1 MLSRTAANLYW
12 LARYMERAENL
23 ARMLDVAERTSLMP
37 NGAVTGRETRAGEG
51 AGYNEWHSVLTAS
64 GNAEGYYETHDEA
77 SREQVIH
84 YLALDKSNPSS
95 IRSCIETARNN
106 ARGVRTAITADLWES
121 LNQTWLDM
129 IATKREEFR
138 RGELQT
144 FLDWVK
150 ERTLLFSGGATSTL
164 LRGEGYWFLRLGTFV
179 ERADNTARILDVK
192 YHIILPDNQEVGGVA
207 DYYQW
212 TALLRSFSAS
222 RSYYRIYRDA
232 LTPWHIAEFMI
243 LSAEMPR
250 SLTAC
255 LEATHGLL
263 EQLAD
268 LHGRHSECH
277 RLAGQLYSR
286 LRYARIDDIFEQG
299 LHEFLTGF
307 IAHNDRVSDEIAVSY
322 LS

>member
-37 NGAVTGRETRAGEG
+37 SVITAGDGARPD
-51 AGYNEWHSVLTAS
+51 YNEWRSVLAAS
-64 GNAEGYYETHDEA
+64 GNSEGFYATHDEA
-77 SREQVIH
+77 TREQVVH
-84 YLALDKSNPSS
+84 YLALDQSNPGS
-95 IRSCIETARNN
+95 IRSCIETARSN
-106 ARGVRTAITADLWES
+106 ARAVRTALTADLWES
-121 LNQTWLDM
+121 LNQTWLDL

-164 LRGEGYWFLRLGTFV
+164 LRGEGYRFLRLGTFV
-179 ERADNTARILDVK
+179 ERAGNTARMLDVK
-192 YHIILPDNQEVGGVA
+192 YHIILPDDQEIGGVT

-255 LEATHGLL
+255 LAETHGLL

-268 LHGRHSECH
+268 MHGRHSECH

-286 LRYARIDDIFEQG
+286 LRYARIDDIFEVG

-307 IAHNDRVSDEIAVSY
+307 IAQNDRVSDEVAVAY

>member
-37 NGAVTGRETRAGEG
+37 GGALADGVSDSD
-51 AGYNEWHSVLTAS
+51 YNEWHSVLTAS
-64 GNAEGYYETHDEA
+64 GNATGFFASHDEPT
-77 SREQVIH
+77 REQVIH

-106 ARGVRTAITADLWES
+106 ARAVRTALTADLWES
-121 LNQTWLDM
+121 LNQTWLDL

-164 LRGEGYWFLRLGTFV
+164 LRGEGYRFLRLGTFV
-179 ERADNTARILDVK
+179 ERADSSARILDVK
-192 YHIILPDNQEVGGVA
+192 YHILLPDDQHVGGAV

-222 RSYYRIYRDA
+222 RSFYHSYRSA
-232 LTPWHIAEFMI
+232 LTAGNIAEFMI
-243 LSAEMPR
+243 LSQEMPR

-255 LEATHGLL
+255 LAETHGLL
-263 EQLAD
+263 EHLAD
-268 LHGRHSECH
+268 LHGRHLECH
-277 RLAGQLYSR
+277 RLAGRLYSK

-307 IAHNDRVSDEIAVSY
+307 IAQNTRVSDEIAVAY

>member
-37 NGAVTGRETRAGEG
+37 NGAKIGTGAS
-51 AGYNEWHSVLTAS
+51 ADYNEWQSVLAAS
-64 GNAEGYYETHDEA
+64 GNAAGFYAAHDEA
-77 SREQVIH
+77 TREQVVH

-106 ARGVRTAITADLWES
+106 ARAVRTALTADLWES

-129 IATKREEFR
+129 IATKRAEFR

-164 LRGEGYWFLRLGTFV
+164 LRGEGYWFLRLGTFL
-179 ERADNTARILDVK
+179 ERADSTARILDVK

-222 RSYYRIYRDA
+222 RSYYHVYRDA

-243 LSAEMPR
+243 LSEEMPR

-255 LEATHGLL
+255 LEGTHTLL

-286 LRYARIDDIFEQG
+286 LRYARIDDVYEQG

-307 IAHNDRVSDEIAVSY
+307 IAQNTRVSDEIVVSY

>member
-37 NGAVTGRETRAGEG
+37 GAVDAD
-51 AGYNEWHSVLTAS
+51 YNEWHSVLNAS
-64 GNAEGYYETHDEA
+64 GNAAGYYATHDEPT
-77 SREQVIH
+77 RDQVVH

-95 IRSCIETARNN
+95 IRSCIDTARNN
-106 ARGVRTAITADLWES
+106 ARAVRTALTADLWES

-129 IATKREEFR
+129 LAIKREEFR

-144 FLDWVK
+144 FLEWVK

-179 ERADNTARILDVK
+179 ERADSSARILDVK
-192 YHIILPDNQEVGGVA
+192 YHILLPDDQEVGGAV

-222 RSYYRIYRDA
+222 RSYYHSYRDA

-255 LEATHGLL
+255 LAETHGLL
-263 EQLAD
+263 EQLAE

-286 LRYARIDDIFEQG
+286 LRYARIDDIFEHG

-307 IAHNDRVSDEIAVSY
+307 ITQNTRVSDEIAVAY

>member
-37 NGAVTGRETRAGEG
+37 SSAKADVENSAEVRSS
-51 AGYNEWHSVLTAS
+51 YNEWQSVLTSS
-64 GNAEGYYETHDEA
+64 GSAEGYFAGHDEVT
-77 SREQVIH
+77 RDQVVH
-84 YLALDKSNPSS
+84 YLVLDKSNPSS

-106 ARGVRTAITADLWES
+106 ARAVRTALTADLWES

-129 IATKREEFR
+129 IATKRDEFR

-164 LRGEGYWFLRLGTFV
+164 LRGEGYWFLRLGTFM
-179 ERADNTARILDVK
+179 ERADSTARILDVK
-192 YHIILPDNQEVGGVA
+192 YHIILPDDHEIGGVA

-222 RSYYRIYRDA
+222 RSYYHIYRDA
-232 LTPWHIAEFMI
+232 LTPWHIAEYMI
-243 LSAEMPR
+243 LSQMMPR

-255 LEATHGLL
+255 LGEMHGIL

-268 LHGRHSECH
+268 LHGRHGECH

-307 IAHNDRVSDEIAVSY
+307 IAQNTAVGDEIAVSY

>member
-37 NGAVTGRETRAGEG
+37 SGARTDDETASD
-51 AGYNEWHSVLTAS
+51 YNEWHSVLTAS
-64 GNAEGYYETHDEA
+64 GNAAGFYASHDEA
-77 SREQVIH
+77 SREQVVH

-95 IRSCIETARNN
+95 IRSCIDTARNN
-106 ARGVRTAITADLWES
+106 ARSVRTALTADLWES
-121 LNQTWLDM
+121 LNQTWLDL
-129 IATKREEFR
+129 IAVKREEFR

-150 ERTLLFSGGATSTL
+150 ERTLLFSGGASSTL

-179 ERADNTARILDVK
+179 ERADSTARILDVK
-192 YHIILPDNQEVGGVA
+192 YHILLPDNQEIGGVA

-222 RSYYRIYRDA
+222 RSYYHTYRDA

-243 LSAEMPR
+243 LSSGMPR

-255 LEATHGLL
+255 LGETHGLL

-286 LRYARIDDIFEQG
+286 LRYSRIDDIFEHG
-299 LHEFLTGF
+299 LHEFLTDF
-307 IAHNDRVSDEIAVSY
+307 IARNDRVSDEIAAAY